1 MTQVIRYFNS
11 NSQFEIS
18 LVDGQSFLPI
28 KSCNILKWWVTISRG
43 KGVTVVQYSVLQLS
57 VNGGANNTKTNI
69 EVTKFWIVV
78 EANRRPH
85 KARHI
90 APRAA
95 AQNAMLNITR

>member
-28 KSCNILKWWVTISRG
+28 KSCNILKWWATISRG

-57 VNGGANNTKTNI
+57 VNGGANNTKTKKV
-69 EVTKFWIVV
+69 ETKARIVV
-78 EANRRPH
+78 DPNRRPH
-85 KARHI
+85 I
-90 APRAA
+90 VG
-95 AQNAMLNITR
+95 